1 MEVKHHKIRRVPA
14 RKQNMQCKKPCMNES
29 VLCIPVKHIDFFFL
43 FNYPASAHH
52 RSRSFEQARDLVNC
66 DDDNDE

>member
-1 MEVKHHKIRRVPA
+1 
-14 RKQNMQCKKPCMNES
+14 MQCKKPCMNES